1 MGEHRG
7 QEPVW
12 AGPRELASPSAVSH
26 PRAPPG
32 GSAPLLAPCRLH
44 PVPLGASVGRKRGS
58 SLSQA
63 TDEKSQ
69 KKEVGEMRSG
79 ADSAGLGGIL
89 TEVSGKKAPAENP
102 WGVAVPS
109 AGEGRK

>member
-1 MGEHRG
+1 M
-7 QEPVW
+7 
-12 AGPRELASPSAVSH
+12 
-26 PRAPPG
+26 
-32 GSAPLLAPCRLH
+32 PLD
-44 PVPLGASVGRKRGS
+44 ASVGRKRGS

-89 TEVSGKKAPAENP
+89 TEVRGKKAPAENP
-102 WGVAVPS
+102 WGVAVPL